1 METRKIIEVL
11 RGTIDINQR
20 QQAEEELNKV
30 RKMKPRFSLT
40 IPRVSLCP
48 CILIVYALEH
58 DFFLYDHFILVLS
71 IREHFPQCH
80 LC

>member
-30 RKMKPRFSLT
+30 RNMKPRF
-40 IPRVSLCP
+40 
-48 CILIVYALEH
+48 
-58 DFFLYDHFILVLS
+58 
-71 IREHFPQCH
+71 
-80 LC
+80 